1 MLKKKFKNND
11 LGIELT
17 SYIDKQQNVWFRG
30 KDVGEILKYS
40 NVRNAICKYVDS
52 EDKKQIF
59 TYHTSVPKMS
69 TVASNTSVP
78 KMSTVASNTSVP
90 KMGPLAPSGSMCT
103 YINESGFLYNLIS
116 IHYYIHV

>member
-40 NVRNAICKYVDS
+40 NVRNAICNMLIVRIKNKYLL
-52 EDKKQIF
+52 IILA
-59 TYHTSVPKMS
+59 YPK
-69 TVASNTSVP
+69 
-78 KMSTVASNTSVP
+78 
-90 KMGPLAPSGSMCT
+90 
-103 YINESGFLYNLIS
+103 
-116 IHYYIHV
+116 